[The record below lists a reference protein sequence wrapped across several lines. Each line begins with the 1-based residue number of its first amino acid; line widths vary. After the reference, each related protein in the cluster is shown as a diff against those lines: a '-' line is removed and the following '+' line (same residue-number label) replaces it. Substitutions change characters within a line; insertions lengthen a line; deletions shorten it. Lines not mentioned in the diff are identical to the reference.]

1 MMIAYLSGKDTFEL
15 NIVEQ
20 QKREKKSC
28 GCGIVIIF
36 LRSIIFDEILFFS
49 GVFFLPFSLRLYVSW
64 HSAIWT
70 KGNES

>member
-20 QKREKKSC
+20 QKRGKKSC
-28 GCGIVIIF
+28 GCGIVIIS

-49 GVFFLPFSLRLYVSW
+49 GIFFLFLFSSSLCLLALGDMDKR
-64 HSAIWT
+64 
-70 KGNES
+70 